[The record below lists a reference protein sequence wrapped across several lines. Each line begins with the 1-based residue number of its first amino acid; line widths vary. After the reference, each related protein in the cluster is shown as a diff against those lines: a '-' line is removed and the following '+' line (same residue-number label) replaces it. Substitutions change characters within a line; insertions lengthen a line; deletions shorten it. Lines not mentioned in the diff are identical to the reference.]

1 MSIIWICGRSL
12 KILNWPC
19 GNSRTISASHV
30 VRSLTLSLW
39 RATISPHGMKAGAP
53 SLRTARCSAVSAI
66 AAKVRNSEHNTS
78 KNGK

>member
-12 KILNWPC
+12 KILNWPY
-19 GNSRTISASHV
+19 GNSRTISANRV
-30 VRSLTLSLW
+30 ERSLTLSLW
-39 RATISPHGMKAGAP
+39 KATTLPHGEKAVAP
-53 SLRTARCSAVSAI
+53 SLRTVRCSAVSAI